1 MIARPV
7 IALAALA
14 IVLAGGLAR
23 ADGSARLAITTEPDA
38 AIAIDGAPSAATA
51 TLGAGQHVVVV
62 TRRGRVPIVR
72 IIELEFG
79 DKQTLALPL
88 EETDQ
93 RRIVPYVVAGA
104 GALGLGA
111 IVASAFAASAS
122 STASRI
128 ERERETTGITAAQL
142 DQYQRAVEHR
152 DRDVVFAVATGIGA
166 LVAGATA
173 LGLYWFDDRPAIV
186 VQPGGVA
193 VVGRF

>member
-1 MIARPV
+1 MIARV
-7 IALAALA
+7 AFALVAAGA
-14 IVLAGGLAR
+14 SAR
-23 ADGSARLAITTEPDA
+23 ADGSARLAITTEAGA
-38 AIAIDGAPSAATA
+38 AITVDGAPSTTATLPWA
-51 TLGAGQHVVVV
+51 RTLGAGRHIVVV
-62 TRRGRVPIVR
+62 TRRGRVPVARIV
-72 IIELEFG
+72 ELDFG
-79 DKQTLALPL
+79 DDKTLDLPL